1 MGSAAAV
8 FIFAISF
15 LMMESVEMQNARLE
29 SPVIILSKKLYL
41 KRNTDILLVSKYLS
55 SKYVTN
61 ETVKNSKDC
70 ENSVD
75 WKVECP
81 NIVKNW
87 GARVC
92 ISNNPH
98 FQEVAKNCKKSC
110 NLCPGQ
116 GRSAAPTLSC
126 ERTRYGCCWDRKTVR
141 EGFNNEGCPRCLDDY
156 PHVCHEF
163 RFLCDYRSKH
173 AESFHVS
180 CPVSCGQCTP
190 KLMGGV
196 DRTKHETLIGTA
208 KTKEEERGQRGIEE
222 TDDHKTIRVF
232 CDINFGLR
240 DPLSP
245 FERGVALTPSLSP
258 IKYNRSV
265 IGRTGI
271 CF

>member
-29 SPVIILSKKLYL
+29 SP
-41 KRNTDILLVSKYLS
+41 
-55 SKYVTN
+55 
-61 ETVKNSKDC
+61 DC

-196 DRTKHETLIGTA
+196 DRTKHETLIGILA
-208 KTKEEERGQRGIEE
+208 
-222 TDDHKTIRVF
+222 RVARRKHHR
-232 CDINFGLR
+232 LMKKMKM
-240 DPLSP
+240 
-245 FERGVALTPSLSP
+245 T
-258 IKYNRSV
+258 
-265 IGRTGI
+265 
-271 CF
+271 